1 MYSLLIK
8 NATVI
13 DGTGKP
19 GEVLDVAVQ
28 GDEIVNVAP
37 KINSPAEAV
46 IDATGKILC
55 PGFVDLQNHSD
66 SYWQIFDN
74 PTLDAMISQGYTTIL
89 VGNCGASLAPLL
101 THEALSFMQKWRN
114 LEGVNVNWVSFG
126 EFIEELSRRRFACNI
141 ASLVGYSTLRR
152 ALVGDRVRSLTRPE
166 LTALKTA
173 LAESLEAGAF
183 GLSSGLSY
191 AHEIIISELELVELA
206 EIVKKHEGLFSVHLR
221 SEGAEII
228 EALDEALDIA
238 GHTEVN
244 LKISH
249 LKIRNEQNW
258 EKFPEAANLIETA
271 YMHGTQVHF
280 DLYPYD
286 IMWQP
291 LSSYLPKWAIEGG
304 RTIMLKH
311 FADPVQKNKILM
323 YLSNLGV
330 KFSEMSVASTASK
343 LNFSGTTIGQIAK
356 NQECSSEQAV
366 LNLIENGGSEVT
378 VFEKNL
384 DMSQVE
390 KLAAH
395 PLSFI
400 STDGAGFNNIPSS
413 AGLVHPRSFGAA
425 TKFLSGVLKEKHMLL
440 ETAIKKLTSGP
451 AKKMGLKKRGEIK
464 IGNFADLVIFDSGK
478 ITDKATYENPYLLS
492 EGIDYVFVNGKAALA
507 GGKITGQL
515 PGYALRKS

>member
-8 NATVI
+8 NANVI
-13 DGTGKP
+13 DGTGQP
-19 GEVLDVAVQ
+19 GQVLDVAVQ

-37 KINSPAEAV
+37 KVNSTAETV
-46 IDATGKILC
+46 IDANGKILC

-74 PTLDAMISQGYTTIL
+74 PQLHSLISQGYTTIL

-101 THEALSFMQKWRN
+101 THEALYSLQKWHN
-114 LEGVNVNWVSFG
+114 LEGINVNWVSYS
-126 EFIEELSRRRFACNI
+126 EFIEELSRKRFACNI

-152 ALVGDRVRSLTRPE
+152 AIVGDQIRSLSNRE
-166 LTALKTA
+166 LDSLKIALR
-173 LAESLEAGAF
+173 ESLEAGAF
-183 GLSSGLSY
+183 GMSSGLSY
-191 AHEIIISELELVELA
+191 AHEIIISELELFELA
-206 EIVKKHEGLFSVHLR
+206 KIIKSSGGLFSIHLR
-221 SEGAEII
+221 SEGDEII

-238 GHTEVN
+238 KNTGVN

-249 LKIRNEQNW
+249 LKVKNEHNW
-258 EKFPEAANLIETA
+258 EKFPEVVSLIDTA
-271 YMHGTQVHF
+271 YMQGTQVHF

-291 LSSYLPKWAIEGG
+291 LYSYLPKWAIEGG

-323 YLSNLGV
+323 YLNNLGV
-330 KFSEMSVASTASK
+330 KFSEVRVASTASK
-343 LNFSGTTIGQIAK
+343 LSFTGKTIGQIAK
-356 NQECSSEQAV
+356 NLECSSEQAV
-366 LNLIENGGSEVT
+366 LHLIQNGGSEVL
-378 VFEKNL
+378 VFEK
-384 DMSQVE
+384 DMDMEQVE
-390 KLAAH
+390 QLTLH

-400 STDGAGFNNIPSS
+400 STDGAGFSNLPSGG
-413 AGLVHPRSFGAA
+413 GLVHPRSFGSA
-425 TKFLSGVLKEKHMLL
+425 TKFLSDIRKKSSLPL
-440 ETAIKKLTSGP
+440 ETAIKKLSGGP

-464 IGNFADLVIFDSGK
+464 IGNFADLVIFDEQK
-478 ITDKATYENPYLLS
+478 IAGKATYENPYLLS

-507 GGKITGQL
+507 QGQLTGQL